1 MELLYTICALVGGTL
16 LGCQLLLAL
25 LGLQGHHEIGG
36 HGFHDLGGHD
46 SHGADGH
53 EADHDAHVSWFAGIL
68 TFRTVVAALT
78 FFGLAGRAASAAE
91 LQPASSLGLALAA
104 GGGALLL
111 VGWLMRSLY
120 QLRADGTV
128 RIQRAVGKCGTV
140 YLPVP
145 GSKAGVGKVQLN
157 LQNRTMEYQAVTAQE
172 SLPTGAKITVVAVVG
187 PDTVEVVPTPAS
199 EKISHV

>member
-1 MELLYTICALVGGTL
+1 MDIVYTICALVGGTL
-16 LGCQLLLAL
+16 LGCQFLLAL

-36 HGFHDLGGHD
+36 HGIHDLGGHD
-46 SHGADGH
+46 SHGGNH
-53 EADHDAHVSWFAGIL
+53 EADHDAHVSWYAGIL
-68 TFRTVVAALT
+68 TFRTLVAALT

-91 LQPASSLGLALAA
+91 LEPASSLGLALAA
-104 GGGALLL
+104 GGVALLL

-120 QLRADGTV
+120 LLRADGTV
-128 RIQRAVGKCGTV
+128 RIQRAVGKSGTV

-199 EKISHV
+199 EKSSHV